1 MFTTLANGRR
11 RGLFI
16 TALLVMTALIAA
28 ACGGGG
34 GNGAAEDDGRLKVAL
49 VIPGALGDKS
59 FFDSAHAGIIEAE
72 EDFDIDV
79 RIIESSY
86 QPAEWEPAL
95 RDAAEGGYDLVI
107 TGTFQMI
114 DHVQDLAGEYPDQA
128 FIVFDS
134 APDDPADAR
143 DNVYYILYA
152 QNEGSFLAG
161 AFAALVTTYE
171 DLDGINPDNTI
182 GFIGG
187 LDIPVINDFRVGFE
201 QGARYV
207 DPGIQVLS
215 SFVEDFNDPAKAKE
229 LTLAQFGRG
238 ADIVFHAAGAAGL
251 GVLEAA
257 ADSDLY
263 AIGVDLNQNHLHPGS
278 VLTSMLKRVDNSL
291 YRAISLALEDE
302 LPLGQV
308 EVLGIQE
315 AAVGLAKDEY
325 YEKYVPADIQQK
337 METIEE
343 ELLGGAVEVESAFD

>member
-1 MFTTLANGRR
+1 MLKLTTTSRR
-11 RGLFI
+11 RGLYL
-16 TALLVMTALIAA
+16 TALLIVAALVMA
-28 ACGGGG
+28 ACGGGN
-34 GNGAAEDDGRLKVAL
+34 GNGAADDDGRLKVAL

-72 EDFDIDV
+72 KDFDIDV
-79 RIIESSY
+79 QIIESSY

-95 RDAAEGGYDLVI
+95 RDAAEGGYDLII

-114 DHVQDLAGEYPDQA
+114 DHVQDLAGEYPHQS
-128 FIVFDS
+128 FVVFDS

-161 AFAALVTTYE
+161 AFAALITAYT
-171 DLDGINPDNTI
+171 DLVGVNPDNTI

-187 LDIPVINDFRVGFE
+187 LDIPVINDFRVGYE

-207 DPGIQVLS
+207 NPDIQVLT

-229 LTLAQFGRG
+229 LTLAQFDRG

-251 GVLEAA
+251 GALEAA
-257 ADSDLY
+257 ADSGLY

-291 YRAISLALEDE
+291 YRAISLAIEDN

-325 YEKYVPADIQQK
+325 YDQYVPTDIQQK
-337 METIEE
+337 METIEQ
-343 ELLGGAVEVESAFD
+343 ELVDGAVEVDSAFN